1 MDRGYEVA
9 ETDVVEH
16 GSRGRERTCEKR
28 LEGTNVPNHE
38 DETCIVERVIW
49 VFCGQK

>member
-38 DETCIVERVIW
+38 DETCIVSPPKSEVS
-49 VFCGQK
+49 FGG